1 VIISLR
7 AAEKQPFHSRS
18 KTTILEWLGDGI
30 QWHRIH
36 ERNVKPSE
44 RNPEGFKVF
53 REVMNRVYAGETVEV
68 VAEYH
73 LETGELFIIRLA

>member
-1 VIISLR
+1 
-7 AAEKQPFHSRS
+7 
-18 KTTILEWLGDGI
+18 
-30 QWHRIH
+30 
-36 ERNVKPSE
+36 VKPSE

-73 LETGELFIIRLA
+73 LETGELFIIGLA

>member
-1 VIISLR
+1 
-7 AAEKQPFHSRS
+7 
-18 KTTILEWLGDGI
+18 
-30 QWHRIH
+30 
-36 ERNVKPSE
+36 VKPSE